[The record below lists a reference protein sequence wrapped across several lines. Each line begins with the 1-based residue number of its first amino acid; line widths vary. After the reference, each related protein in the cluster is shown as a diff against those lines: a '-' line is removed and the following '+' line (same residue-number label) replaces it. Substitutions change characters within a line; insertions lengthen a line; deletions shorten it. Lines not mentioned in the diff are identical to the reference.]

1 MVKLMDISESIFCEE
16 YPKPE
21 EYGKTIIRVFY
32 GTFDAVLL
40 ENSSGTGNYCTQ
52 LMIGSD
58 CLKYRRKQGALTNY
72 KFTDWVTITT

>member
-1 MVKLMDISESIFCEE
+1 MSISESTFCEE

-40 ENSSGTGNYCTQ
+40 ENSSATGNYCAQ
-52 LMIGSD
+52 LMISSD

-72 KFTDWVTITT
+72 KFTDWMVISQ